1 MSLQPRTQAEE
12 FVHTVTHGV
21 GLALSVIGAIAL
33 VARAFSLVDPWRVA
47 GCCVFGLTL
56 IAVYAASTLSHYITE
71 PWLKRTF
78 RTLDQAFIYLLIAGT
93 YTPFALEYLRSG
105 WWWLV
110 FALIWSMALGGL
122 ISKVF
127 FSHRIDAATAWS
139 YLVLGWIPIAFAR
152 EYIGLIPSTA
162 LWWVVIGGLCY
173 TIGTFFLVIDYRRW
187 HFHGIWHLWVMA
199 GSGCHFFAIF
209 AFVACAPLHRIR

>member
-1 MSLQPRTQAEE
+1 MSLQPRTRAEE
-12 FVHTVTHGV
+12 FVHTVTHGI

-33 VARAFSLVDPWRVA
+33 IARAISPVDPWRVA
-47 GCCVFGLTL
+47 GCCIFALTL
-56 IAVYAASTLSHYITE
+56 IAVYAASTLSHCIHE
-71 PWLKRTF
+71 PWLNRVF
-78 RTLDQAFIYLLIAGT
+78 RTLDQACIYLLIAGT
-93 YTPFALEYLRSG
+93 YTPFALEYLRFG

-110 FALIWSMALGGL
+110 LALIWSMALGGL
-122 ISKVF
+122 VSKVL

-162 LWWVVIGGLCY
+162 LWWVMIGGLCY
-173 TIGTFFLVIDYRRW
+173 TIGTIFLVVDYRRW

-209 AFVACAPLHRIR
+209 AFVASAPLHRIT